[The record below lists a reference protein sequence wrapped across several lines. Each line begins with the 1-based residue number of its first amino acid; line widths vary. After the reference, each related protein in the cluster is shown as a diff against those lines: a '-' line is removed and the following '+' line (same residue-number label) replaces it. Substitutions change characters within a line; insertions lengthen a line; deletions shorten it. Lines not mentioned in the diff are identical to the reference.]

1 MRNII
6 GVVLLVVAVALGT
19 GIRQNQGPKPDAPCK
34 SCVVQ
39 GPKTEVPCR
48 ACVVQGPKP
57 NGPCRACVA
66 INARNQAIID
76 ADLRRGHVAHVG
88 GVPVN

>member
-19 GIRQNQGPKPDAPCK
+19 GIRQNQGPKPEGPCKACVTQGPKPDAPCK
-34 SCVVQ
+34 ACVVQ

-48 ACVVQGPKP
+48 ACV
-57 NGPCRACVA
+57 AL
-66 INARNQAIID
+66 NARNQAIIA
-76 ADLRRGHVAHVG
+76 ADITRGHRAHVG
-88 GVPVN
+88 GVPVE